1 MAVPHPLYVGRFL
14 VFSMVGSFVVMD
26 SIDVLDVFHDSNPS
40 HPLDARTRNVWREAL
55 RPTPLEGVD
64 PDRWNEI
71 ATWHRRSRWSGGRGE
86 IPRGPCRSDVD
97 PRGDRVPPRGGGG
110 SSRSAPKPGD
120 PSTWIPR
127 SPSCHVALPDRGV
140 GVPRPR
146 MRIRRLACAVRVPS
160 DARGISRHP
169 PVRTRARSAAVA
181 EHVRSPNPPPASAS
195 ASTSH
200 VDRDMAWVAA
210 TKRIAKEA
218 FARGKRV
225 QREQVRVLH
234 RGGTDANESK
244 WKEWIRS
251 KGGVSTPWMSVPL
264 GFFAGAFGSVVGV
277 GGGVFLAPA
286 LCQACSLPPRVS
298 SGTSLAAVV
307 ATGLCAGAH
316 YAKEGCLDTTAAA
329 TVAVAAVATSPLG
342 AMCTARVGAK
352 DLRRVLGIFLMGVA
366 PTVPIKRYL
375 QRHTRMKGDEQGE
388 GDHASNHDAKGKRK
402 AREPANLAEPRVA
415 NHSSLTVGSENT
427 RQVERTV
434 VESSN
439 IPKED
444 PSLERSTRGLLKSF
458 FSSPDHPPQQ
468 LALMA
473 STGALAGFASGLLGV
488 GGGVIVTPA
497 LSLATALPQAAVLGT
512 ALVAMVPPSLAALGQ
527 HARMGNVRWKVA
539 AGLALGTA
547 LGGTAGSRLATRAE
561 DGILEAL
568 FCLGMT
574 AMGWRTFRAAR

>member
-1 MAVPHPLYVGRFL
+1 MCWMSFTIRIHRIHSTRGRGTFGGKRYVPPPSKVSIPTVGTRSPRGIDVPDGPGGGARFHVDRADPTWIHVAIGFPPGEEGVPPDPPRNPGIRPRGSRGPHP
-14 VFSMVGSFVVMD
+14 
-26 SIDVLDVFHDSNPS
+26 
-40 HPLDARTRNVWREAL
+40 
-55 RPTPLEGVD
+55 
-64 PDRWNEI
+64 
-71 ATWHRRSRWSGGRGE
+71 ATWHSPIGGWASPALGC
-86 IPRGPCRSDVD
+86 GSD
-97 PRGDRVPPRGGGG
+97 G
-110 SSRSAPKPGD
+110 S
-120 PSTWIPR
+120 
-127 SPSCHVALPDRGV
+127 
-140 GVPRPR
+140 GVPRGSPP
-146 MRIRRLACAVRVPS
+146 IR
-160 DARGISRHP
+160 GEISRHP

-329 TVAVAAVATSPLG
+329 TVAVAAVATAPLG

-415 NHSSLTVGSENT
+415 NHSSLTVGSENP